1 MKQKV
6 AASRQTIIII
16 IIYSQKLKILCEY
29 EISINNN
36 VKKDVSEIPSTK
48 KAPVVDVPTTKK
60 SEEPTTKKLERSNS
74 FIERTLSKIYNKLSD
89 SIDNLTKI
97 GTVKE
102 ATTIDTPIPN
112 GSSPFKFQ
120 RSLTLNSF
128 QLKKN
133 YRKSI
138 LENSRLE
145 KLSEEKICESD
156 KLRTPSTPP
165 KSPSPVTLRSRSPTT
180 FRQSMPAGSYDNVD
194 FLKPPKLERSDSFI
208 SLIKRKISFN
218 ESKPPA
224 TMNSNWAVSLQNLQ
238 QIDNMV
244 SYEDLSF
251 VDYDKFNRYEVQI
264 DKMLK
269 RLHRKNMARNDDN
282 KITKSSHQD
291 TTQSYDNGNGINNS
305 VVLRRR
311 MTKVSS
317 VGDFNK
323 NLDREKNLYR
333 QSIDSNKLKLLSSI
347 NLDSHRWSQVLD
359 EHNDPIEWLSLEK
372 NSPQENLNLIS
383 NDENDS
389 PVKSSMS
396 SLQKQSERMSTMDI
410 HKMVVTRK
418 TQSCENFQSNKNL
431 NDTYGDLIMLKS
443 KSLTHLDRIQPQIN
457 ISSNNIPY
465 KVSSSEYFSVCFDTE
480 NGFKDKD
487 EIFIAATKGIAL
499 GDSLCEAMIK
509 RSLSFSRISVIDY
522 GMNNSNELGIPQYFG
537 PLHVNTDIG
546 ILAGHSL
553 LVTEKENVQK
563 KSGHYVLKKANSVGY
578 RTTTSRLF
586 SSVSTEECIE
596 TNDTTKV
603 TKQTKQR
610 LWSLQLFGVKNP
622 HQNQLCELLN
632 TYTKNGVPKSKSSY
646 INSEYSDEALEA
658 LYGLPQSWRDFVNPC
673 DISETETKIQSAI
686 WELVTTEVDY
696 IHAIQTVTDL
706 FLSCLEGIQSENL
719 LKDIDQHKLF
729 SNIRDIVDVN
739 LKLWSLY
746 LYPMVK
752 HSMLTGHLMRIDYF
766 QQGFTN
772 FACIFEPYT
781 KYCAEQVLCQNYCKE
796 LNRNNALFTSYLA
809 WCEAQKECNRLR
821 LADILVRPMQRL
833 TKYNL
838 LLSAIRK
845 HLGEETEAEIMD
857 NMIHSVDEFVCSVNS
872 HLTTRQENERLKGI
886 MARIESYDVVD
897 SSNESL
903 EKLIKQYSQMFDL
916 CAPMKG
922 CVISQGRYLFL
933 EGDMKYKD
941 NNAKMDVHCFLLTD
955 ILLICKQTAKKGH
968 GNLKVI
974 RQPFMTDRLVI
985 KLKEKENAIHCVYL
999 NDFNMVIAAFVLQ
1012 CTEAKNWYEG
1022 ITKARHI
1029 FSKLKQGTFVDA
1041 QGHSVKVPQQHHYL
1055 LNNTDSI
1062 SIRKSPVGSSI
1073 VSSLNNSH
1081 SGSVELNESKTVS
1094 VDFDK
1099 TNSISS
1105 DEGSYNLHKAHS
1117 SASNRKLRQTSS
1129 NSLTV
1134 QTFSTHLNQSM
1145 PNLTSGPY
1153 HTNSHSTLLCVPGA
1167 TKSHS
1172 AHSSHSGNLLSPS
1185 QRGISYP
1192 PPSPTRATLRRGFA
1206 FSSSINNK
1214 NPPLIKS
1221 RNVTSQHSINWTQQ
1235 QSMAAQQQLGLMATA
1250 AGTAS
1255 STLQAQSSQIQV
1267 VYEPVE
1273 QSKSTDASNQQVID
1287 STRNETT

>member
-1 MKQKV
+1 MNEKNPQQRNEKKH
-6 AASRQTIIII
+6 R
-16 IIYSQKLKILCEY
+16 KLI
-29 EISINNN
+29 
-36 VKKDVSEIPSTK
+36 
-48 KAPVVDVPTTKK
+48 
-60 SEEPTTKKLERSNS
+60 RS
-74 FIERTLSKIYNKLSD
+74 
-89 SIDNLTKI
+89 
-97 GTVKE
+97 
-102 ATTIDTPIPN
+102 P
-112 GSSPFKFQ
+112 
-120 RSLTLNSF
+120 
-128 QLKKN
+128 
-133 YRKSI
+133 
-138 LENSRLE
+138 E
-145 KLSEEKICESD
+145 KLSPCDFDPFYNPSLLSASANVFINTNQFQPTTNHSRSSPTKTYNDQFPPQQQIWFNNESPQHQQFSSNAT
-156 KLRTPSTPP
+156 LPPSSS
-165 KSPSPVTLRSRSPTT
+165 SPSI
-180 FRQSMPAGSYDNVD
+180 A
-194 FLKPPKLERSDSFI
+194 
-208 SLIKRKISFN
+208 
-218 ESKPPA
+218 
-224 TMNSNWAVSLQNLQ
+224 
-238 QIDNMV
+238 
-244 SYEDLSF
+244 
-251 VDYDKFNRYEVQI
+251 
-264 DKMLK
+264 
-269 RLHRKNMARNDDN
+269 LHRKPSITIKYSKDDDLHHTSSTSSPALHQ
-282 KITKSSHQD
+282 KISKSIDLNHPFIMTSSTISSEMKDQMSNNFLINFPGCYDVNSSSSSLSLKNQQQHQ
-291 TTQSYDNGNGINNS
+291 QQII
-305 VVLRRR
+305 
-311 MTKVSS
+311 
-317 VGDFNK
+317 
-323 NLDREKNLYR
+323 EKNLSPFNYNDEFNNSSNVYNTKSTDIYH
-333 QSIDSNKLKLLSSI
+333 QSSPVSQSS
-347 NLDSHRWSQVLD
+347 L
-359 EHNDPIEWLSLEK
+359 
-372 NSPQENLNLIS
+372 NLNLIVNQHQQQQQQIISNSICGGQIVFNSNNPFLNDNFDSITNDISGNDGNKLDNFFNIHDS
-383 NDENDS
+383 NDSELLFLSDEVTTTTTIEHGTMMKEND
-389 PVKSSMS
+389 
-396 SLQKQSERMSTMDI
+396 D
-410 HKMVVTRK
+410 
-418 TQSCENFQSNKNL
+418 NL
-431 NDTYGDLIMLKS
+431 NQQDEQALKNKREKFSNASPTMKICLVVSPPTNKLFQLKS

-457 ISSNNIPY
+457 ISSNDIPY

-499 GDSLCEAMIK
+499 GDSLRQAMIQ

-586 SSVSTEECIE
+586 SSVSTEECLE

-622 HQNQLCELLN
+622 QQNQLCELLN

-673 DISETETKIQSAI
+673 DISEIETKIQSAI
-686 WELVTTEVDY
+686 WELVATEVDY

-729 SNIRDIVDVN
+729 SNIRDIVDAN

-752 HSMLTGHLMRIDYF
+752 HSMLTGHLMCIDYF

-781 KYCAEQVLCQNYCKE
+781 KYCAEQVLCQNYCKD

-845 HLGEETEAEIMD
+845 HLTEETEAEIMD

-897 SSNESL
+897 SNNESL

-922 CVISQGRYLFL
+922 CAISQGRYLFL

-985 KLKEKENAIHCVYL
+985 KLREKENAIHCVYL

-1012 CTEAKNWYEG
+1012 CPEAKNWYEG

-1029 FSKLKQGTFVDA
+1029 FTKLKQGTFVDA

-1134 QTFSTHLNQSM
+1134 QSFSTHLNQSM

-1235 QSMAAQQQLGLMATA
+1235 QSMAAQQQQQLGLMATA

-1273 QSKSTDASNQQVID
+1273 QSKSTDATNQQDID